1 MIRYACQKSHSVKRE
16 EPQCKAGCLAH
27 ACALC
32 TWNAC
37 KCEPMASMRKHAIL
51 IPWIEPPLRLC
62 VQLQRDRSDPPGI
75 ELLRGCA
82 QLSAR
87 SVSYRE
93 RLAMPSIA

>member
-1 MIRYACQKSHSVKRE
+1 MLSRNSHSVKRAVW
-16 EPQCKAGCLAH
+16 PMHAHCAPGTLASV
-27 ACALC
+27 
-32 TWNAC
+32 NQ
-37 KCEPMASMRKHAIL
+37 ASMRKHAIL

-75 ELLRGCA
+75 ELLRSCA
-82 QLSAR
+82 ELSAR